1 MGRVRSCA
9 GFTVK
14 RNIAYAYPP
23 ADLAEGAAVEVEVLG
38 APVAAEVAADVL
50 YDPGHLRVRG

>member
-14 RNIAYAYPP
+14 RNIAYAYLP
-23 ADLAEGAAVEVEVLG
+23 ADLAEGVAVEVEVLG
-38 APVAAEVAADVL
+38 ERAAAEVAAAVL
-50 YDPGHLRVRG
+50 CDPEHLRVRG

>member
-1 MGRVRSCA
+1 
-9 GFTVK
+9 
-14 RNIAYAYPP
+14 
-23 ADLAEGAAVEVEVLG
+23 VLG